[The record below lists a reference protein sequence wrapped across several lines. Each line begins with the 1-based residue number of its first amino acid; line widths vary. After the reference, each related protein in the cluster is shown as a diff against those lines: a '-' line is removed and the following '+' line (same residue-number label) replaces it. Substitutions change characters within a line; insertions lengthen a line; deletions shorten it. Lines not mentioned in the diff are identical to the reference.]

1 MGGLMLSSDR
11 MENGSDKM
19 PSPQMSLD
27 LTTGTNICLFMN
39 RLFIYSLQ
47 PWSIKFIITFIKRRH
62 EKIPT
67 CTSWVSSSSCDYR
80 LWRFDV
86 FVISPNG
93 RWTYYIAKKNIQLI
107 MDHGFLL
114 TQTLN
119 GRKNISFNRDKTMGT
134 PVVTRSMAGLGRPW
148 RGWLERR

>member
-1 MGGLMLSSDR
+1 M
-11 MENGSDKM
+11 
-19 PSPQMSLD
+19 
-27 LTTGTNICLFMN
+27 
-39 RLFIYSLQ
+39 
-47 PWSIKFIITFIKRRH
+47 
-62 EKIPT
+62 
-67 CTSWVSSSSCDYR
+67 
-80 LWRFDV
+80 

-134 PVVTRSMAGLGRPW
+134 PVVTRSTDASSQNKNGHRWKAGLDAGGQGRRWPGAPVGRPASMPVGRGTGGLGRPW
-148 RGWLERR
+148 RGLNADVEGRRWEGRRGR